1 MSIRLKTIPTWV
13 LLSLVSNG
21 VLLLTVILLLM
32 RGESLPENSPA
43 NASVMTNM
51 VEVET
56 HQLSEVDS
64 TSTPPPQISPRHRWT
79 YQEWVAQLEREAE
92 AVAVNPPKRLTVLA
106 GDSLSLW
113 FPPDLLPTG
122 RTWLNQGISGET
134 SSGLLKRLKALDM
147 TEPETVFIMIGIND
161 LIRGIDD
168 QTLLNNYRDIVR
180 DLRWVHPDTQIVVQ
194 SILPHSGE
202 QATWEGR
209 DRLLAIPNSRIRQL
223 NRELEAIAI
232 AEGAFYLNLHPLFT
246 DDQGKLRPE
255 LSTDGLHLNDRGY
268 LIWKSGIQ
276 LFSQLKLSSR

>member
-1 MSIRLKTIPTWV
+1 MSIRSKTIPTWV
-13 LLSLVSNG
+13 LFSLVSNG
-21 VLLLTVILLLM
+21 VLLLTVVMLLM
-32 RGESLPENSPA
+32 RGESLPENSSA
-43 NASVMTNM
+43 NASVMGNT

-56 HQLSEVDS
+56 DQLAEVDS
-64 TSTPPPQISPRHRWT
+64 TSTPPPRIGPRHRWT
-79 YQEWVAQLEREAE
+79 YQQWVAQLEREAE
-92 AVAVNPPKRLTVLA
+92 AVAANPPKRLTILA

-134 SSGLLKRLKALDM
+134 SAGLLKRLKALDM
-147 TEPETVFIMIGIND
+147 TQPEAVFIMIGIND

-180 DLRWVHPDTQIVVQ
+180 DLRWVHPHTQIVVQ
-194 SILPHSGE
+194 SILPHSAE
-202 QATWEGR
+202 RATWEGR

-246 DDQGKLRPE
+246 DEKGNLRPE

-268 LIWKSGIQ
+268 LVWKSGIQ
-276 LFSQLKLSSR
+276 LFGQLKLSSR

>member
-1 MSIRLKTIPTWV
+1 M
-13 LLSLVSNG
+13 
-21 VLLLTVILLLM
+21 LTVIFLLM

-51 VEVET
+51 VELET

-168 QTLLNNYRDIVR
+168 QTLLNNYREIVR

-194 SILPHSGE
+194 SILPHSAE

-209 DRLLAIPNSRIRQL
+209 ARLLAIPNSRIRQL

-246 DDQGKLRPE
+246 DDRGNLRPE

-268 LIWKSGIQ
+268 LVWNSGIQ